1 MREESERHFEMITNT
16 PTVEEMNKSSYI
28 GGCLPIWGII
38 YLDFVD
44 FDVIENHQSNV
55 DYSLPRISHVKTED
69 FKYLAMVD
77 RNYEFR
83 KNYGVLP
90 LRGISRTPYANEALV
105 NNAPDAAGV
114 FNSVPYV
121 EVNNA
126 NSVPEALNG
135 NTSIDSKCPHIISE
149 GTRCTAKFEPGVKVK
164 PEPHLKSEV
173 PSYDVFKQEPIGP
186 KFENISVLNSV
197 YQTPIFPVHVTPL
210 NTNSVDQATTSQ
222 PKHEEIFLSTE
233 AVDIK
238 FSSGVNAK
246 RSFILISSA
255 SPNERV
261 ERFQGTPIIIEDDSP
276 ITPAAATNEDIPASH
291 CHTSVGIPMNM
302 DFVDQRGYS
311 TINNA
316 EAGPST
322 GHNTIGKK
330 NRKKEQLNFNLL
342 IHPRN
347 SKYLEK
353 WISSFPNI

>member
-1 MREESERHFEMITNT
+1 
-16 PTVEEMNKSSYI
+16 
-28 GGCLPIWGII
+28 
-38 YLDFVD
+38 
-44 FDVIENHQSNV
+44 
-55 DYSLPRISHVKTED
+55 
-69 FKYLAMVD
+69 
-77 RNYEFR
+77 
-83 KNYGVLP
+83 
-90 LRGISRTPYANEALV
+90 
-105 NNAPDAAGV
+105 
-114 FNSVPYV
+114 
-121 EVNNA
+121 
-126 NSVPEALNG
+126 
-135 NTSIDSKCPHIISE
+135 
-149 GTRCTAKFEPGVKVK
+149 
-164 PEPHLKSEV
+164 
-173 PSYDVFKQEPIGP
+173 QEPIGP
-186 KFENISVLNSV
+186 KFE
-197 YQTPIFPVHVTPL
+197 
-210 NTNSVDQATTSQ
+210 
-222 PKHEEIFLSTE
+222 HEEIFLSTE